1 MEMRGLEWF
10 SHRVSSRDIFLAA
23 GRSAWKQVTEWA
35 GGRCMASGGLL
46 ALQQVET
53 GHVLLQGPD
62 TKTVAVLAVE
72 SALLPVGCRHLWLL
86 LPILGGT
93 QAVPL

>member
-1 MEMRGLEWF
+1 MVLTPRVLRKILGWGQHCAKPSDREEDGLW
-10 SHRVSSRDIFLAA
+10 D
-23 GRSAWKQVTEWA
+23 
-35 GGRCMASGGLL
+35 LL

-72 SALLPVGCRHLWLL
+72 SPLLSVGCRGFLLLLPVLR
-86 LPILGGT
+86 GT
-93 QAVPL
+93 QATPL

>member
-1 MEMRGLEWF
+1 MVLTPRVLWKILGWGQLRAEPGDREEDGLW
-10 SHRVSSRDIFLAA
+10 D
-23 GRSAWKQVTEWA
+23 
-35 GGRCMASGGLL
+35 LL

-72 SALLPVGCRHLWLL
+72 RPLLSVGCRSFLLLLPVLR
-86 LPILGGT
+86 GT
-93 QAVPL
+93 QATPL